1 MKLSPYRRDIS
12 LNLKLNFLEVLV
24 TPWILAP
31 KWASL
36 TKANPQIMGYY
47 QN

>member
-24 TPWILAP
+24 TPLDFG
-31 KWASL
+31 S
-36 TKANPQIMGYY
+36 
-47 QN
+47 